1 MGLLRPVAVRHYARS
16 HRSYFGLTPVSN
28 CARIPTEVRSVSTW
42 ELTVVVVLV
51 AVDNDVS
58 VKILVSEA
66 TSVDTV
72 ISVTVCATSDAV
84 ASR

>member
-1 MGLLRPVAVRHYARS
+1 M
-16 HRSYFGLTPVSN
+16 
-28 CARIPTEVRSVSTW
+28 
-42 ELTVVVVLV
+42 VVVLV